1 MRRALLAT
9 FDWVVTILAWSL
21 VAVLLS
27 ALLTSSVYIASD
39 TSQRVRLFIRDT
51 EFDFVGWTFNAIG
64 VQLHQN
70 AVGEQLLLDE
80 TARTQVARRF
90 FKLRAE
96 LDDVEAQIATLY
108 ADPNV
113 ADPLSAS
120 SSLRSRQASLRFQ
133 IRQTQAVT
141 EAILQEQLSV
151 ILVEQGLALGGAP
164 QPPVAFHLTAL
175 PYALIVSPR
184 DVIRQD
190 VNLDVNGDLTLDQQV
205 GLEDQV
211 AQSLDVSA
219 LTVPLGGIGT
229 YPTMVGN
236 SRDLNWLAS
245 VIAHEWTHNYLT
257 LRPLGVNYGASP
269 ALRSMNETTA
279 EMIGNELGALMITR
293 YYPEL
298 APPPQSFPNI
308 VRRDQPPAGTQ
319 AANFDF
325 RAEMHDTRVTVDD
338 LLAQGKVDEAEA
350 YMEAR
355 RRVLW
360 DHGYRNRKLN
370 QAYFAFYGAYGAG
383 GGGAAGVDIVGD
395 AVRLLRRRS
404 PSIAVF
410 VNTMATF
417 STFEQLEAYLGQP
430 AG

>member
-1 MRRALLAT
+1 MA
-9 FDWVVTILAWSL
+9 VV
-21 VAVLLS
+21 VS
-27 ALLTSSVYIASD
+27 ALLTRSVFIASD
-39 TSQRVRLFIRDT
+39 TTQRVRLYIRDT
-51 EFDFVGWTFNAIG
+51 EFDFVGWTFDAIG
-64 VQLHQN
+64 VQLRQN
-70 AVGEQLLLDE
+70 TVGEQLLLPE
-80 TARTQVARRF
+80 AERTQVVRRF

-96 LDDVEAQIATLY
+96 LDDVEAQISTIY
-108 ADPNV
+108 TDPNV
-113 ADPLSAS
+113 ADPLAAT
-120 SSLRSRQASLRFQ
+120 SSLRTRQASLRFQ
-133 IRQTQAVT
+133 MRQTQPLT

-151 ILVEQGLALGGAP
+151 ILAEQGLAVGGAP

-190 VNLDVNGDLTLDQQV
+190 VNVDVNGDLTLDQQV
-205 GLEDQV
+205 ALEDEV
-211 AQSLDVSA
+211 ARSLDVSA
-219 LTVPLGGIGT
+219 LAVPLGGIGT

-257 LRPLGVNYGASP
+257 LRPLGVNYGASG
-269 ALRSMNETTA
+269 ALRTMNETTA
-279 EMIGNELGALMITR
+279 EMIGNELGALMISR

-298 APPPQSFPNI
+298 APPPQSFQNI
-308 VRRDQPPAGTQ
+308 LQRDQLAQSAQ
-319 AANFDF
+319 APNFDF
-325 RAEMHDTRVTVDD
+325 RAEMHDTRVTADN
-338 LLAQGKVDEAEA
+338 LLAQGKIEEAEA

-360 DHGYRNRKLN
+360 DHGYRIRKLN
-370 QAYFAFYGAYGAG
+370 QAYFAFYGAYGTG

-404 PSIAVF
+404 PSIAAF

-417 STFEQLEAYLGQP
+417 STFEQLQAYLGQP